1 MSNIEILYVKPMDGY
16 CILFDWTPTSDAVD
30 PVELRMYLR
39 TGQEALSETWLYQY
53 FPPPPDKRK
62 YIDDRTMS

>member
-1 MSNIEILYVKPMDGY
+1 MSL
-16 CILFDWTPTSDAVD
+16 S
-30 PVELRMYLR
+30 LRMFLR

>member
-1 MSNIEILYVKPMDGY
+1 MILTSTACRPVASPSTP
-16 CILFDWTPTSDAVD
+16 LPTSWKSF
-30 PVELRMYLR
+30 PILSLSLRMFLR